1 MCACGVGSW
10 CGCGAVGVYFVDV
23 CASYVLVT
31 DIGDGSVSGLGARKT
46 LSVAR
51 PGTQTSLYC
60 TYPTL
65 FESQGELQSWLASCM
80 GVVLYVCPFSTD
92 VCRFSVSD
100 DIVCRVCRWTLGP
113 QDSWCSSPWHSNFV
127 VSHLTHTL

>member
-1 MCACGVGSW
+1 VLYLCPFST
-10 CGCGAVGVYFVDV
+10 DV
-23 CASYVLVT
+23 CRF
-31 DIGDGSVSGLGARKT
+31 SVSDICATSAGGLGTRKT
-46 LSVAR
+46 LGVAR
-51 PGTQTSLYC
+51 PGTQTSLYR

-80 GVVLYVCPFSTD
+80 GVVLYLCPFSTD

-100 DIVCRVCRWTLGP
+100 NIVCRVFRWALGP
-113 QDSWCSSPWHSNFV
+113 QDTWCSSPWHSNFV